1 MKTKEKEVKKN
12 QSAGELKNELA
23 KLREKRFRL
32 SFKHR
37 VTPLENPIELRSL
50 RRDIA
55 RLETFLRQKQL
66 AGKE

>member
-12 QSAGELKNELA
+12 QSAGEIKTELT

-32 SFKHR
+32 NFKHR

>member
-1 MKTKEKEVKKN
+1 MKTKEKETKSN
-12 QSAGELKNELA
+12 LTAAELKGELA

-32 SFKHR
+32 SFKHK
-37 VTPLENPIELRSL
+37 VTPLENPIELRTL

-55 RLETFLRQKQL
+55 RLETYLRQKQL